1 MRIIIG
7 AITLYELV
15 VYHMGLACPAA
26 SETTPVAIHLVVCHV
41 RRAPAES
48 PEP

>member
-1 MRIIIG
+1 MRIIID

-15 VYHMGLACPAA
+15 VYHMDLACPAA
-26 SETTPVAIHLVVCHV
+26 SAMAIHLVVCHV